1 MLRAVA
7 DEPTTPDE
15 HADARSAAEARGL
28 EPAHVLGRGGIGV
41 VFAMRRGDDPL
52 AVKVAAPWAADD
64 DAWDAATT
72 LQRLRTPRIGPGGR
86 SLRVVP
92 PTDLVVCNRVVT
104 REHQRLVDARDEA
117 VVKVHEL
124 FTERGRAGYV
134 MARVEGPAVPL
145 EPGPELVAL
154 ARALQRLHAAHWPHG
169 DLKPQN
175 ARALDPDRVVLI
187 DPLPIGLELVTPE
200 WSHLNFLISTPLV
213 NSADPRD
220 RRMEYRYRDL
230 ISLALMAAQAFAGER
245 PWGHPE
251 VARMLDR
258 SVPMGAKRE
267 ELTQARARLKKI
279 AAKMPPSLRPFV
291 QLALEPGLWPE
302 EGPTFAAYLQARP
315 FETRCDALI
324 GFDLGRIF
332 AEATK

>member
-1 MLRAVA
+1 VA
-7 DEPTTPDE
+7 DDPTSQEE

-28 EPAHVLGRGGIGV
+28 GPAQVLGRGGVGV

-52 AVKVAAPWAADD
+52 AVKVAAPWNTEGE
-64 DAWDAATT
+64 AWDAATT
-72 LQRLRTPRIGPGGR
+72 LQRLRTPRIGLGGR
-86 SLRVVP
+86 SLRVVL
-92 PTDLVVCNRVVT
+92 PTELAVCNRVVT
-104 REHQRLVDARDEA
+104 REHQRLVEARDEA
-117 VVKVHEL
+117 VVKVHE
-124 FTERGRAGYV
+124 FFVEHGRAGYV

-145 EPGPELVAL
+145 TPGPALLAL
-154 ARALQRLHAAHWPHG
+154 ARALQRLHNAHWPHG
-169 DLKPQN
+169 DLKPHN
-175 ARALDPDRVVLI
+175 VRALDPDRVVLI
-187 DPLPIGLELVTPE
+187 DPLPIGVELVTPE

-230 ISLALMAAQAFAGER
+230 VALALMTAEAFAGER
-245 PWGHPE
+245 PWGHQE

-267 ELTQARARLKKI
+267 ELSQARVRLKKI
-279 AAKMPPSLRPFV
+279 VTKLPAPLRPFV
-291 QLALEPGLWPE
+291 QLALDPGLWPE

-315 FETRCDALI
+315 FEMRCDALI

-332 AEATK
+332 AEAMK